1 MLDRQAQ
8 REKEWAE
15 RNAERKA
22 AAAEFAG
29 EPYHKEVRSC
39 SGFDQAFQ
47 QLQASVPVAY
57 VLVHT
62 CEPGD

>member
-1 MLDRQAQ
+1 MLGRQAQ

-39 SGFDQAFQ
+39 SGFKEQIHSLTAF
-47 QLQASVPVAY
+47 ASICSICMIQSNV
-57 VLVHT
+57 
-62 CEPGD
+62 